1 MIKIKRFYINEKGS
15 VLFITIMMTA
25 ILLLLGTTA
34 SIISVSAYKMRKVE
48 SVAKKNFHIA
58 EAISQEAEIKL
69 DEYVKEYVENSY
81 QELAEYIE
89 KNEAKTIDIEKRDEI
104 FKDIFKKQ
112 AITLDSKIEDIEDY
126 NLKIIEGYDLSVK
139 VNLEDLEKQKNIE
152 EFDISIISSFEDR
165 DIQESIRVKYKIKL
179 PRYKS
184 LEYNKN
190 LIEQIEWSN
199 YKW

>member
-1 MIKIKRFYINEKGS
+1 MIRIKKFYFNEKGS
-15 VLFITIMMTA
+15 VLFIAIMMTA

-48 SVAKKNFHIA
+48 SVAKENFHIA

-89 KNEAKTIDIEKRDEI
+89 KNEDKIIDIEERDEI

-112 AITLDSKIEDIEDY
+112 VITLASKMEDTEAY
-126 NLKIIEGYDLSVK
+126 NLKIIEGYDILVK
-139 VNLEDLEKQKNIE
+139 VNLEDLEKQKNID
-152 EFDISIISSFEDR
+152 EFDISVISSFEDR
-165 DIQESIRVKYKIKL
+165 DIQETIRVIYKMKL
-179 PRYKS
+179 PRYKKF
-184 LEYNKN
+184 EYNKS